1 MLNTDSNLETWNLW
15 IGSQGPK
22 RLGYGAT
29 TPMMVLWLA
38 KFSLKGGK
46 TQHFLKKKNTSPTFR
61 ASRLERW

>member
-46 TQHFLKKKNTSPTFR
+46 KNNIS
-61 ASRLERW
+61 